1 MIPEG
6 YSQENLKLQFK
17 IINFEAAKF
26 VFSYI
31 KYFNTYKD
39 ITYIWRFIYSYNAIW
54 RKTYKLI
61 NNTHSLTILVAL
73 PYDFGFYIIFVLSI
87 HLIVQKSEI
96 KWDKEVQT
104 FSWGNLSLNL
114 YKARDCAFS
123 LQIYFLRTGDVSL
136 KIAWETDSEMPRW
149 IVSLI

>member
-1 MIPEG
+1 MNVSEVNLMIPEG

-17 IINFEAAKF
+17 NNNFLKQQNLYF
-26 VFSYI
+26 LYI

-39 ITYIWRFIYSYNAIW
+39 ITYIWRFIYSYNVIW
-54 RKTYKLI
+54 RKICKLI

-104 FSWGNLSLNL
+104 FPWGNLSLIYTKQEIVL
-114 YKARDCAFS
+114 SHYKYIS
-123 LQIYFLRTGDVSL
+123 
-136 KIAWETDSEMPRW
+136 
-149 IVSLI
+149 